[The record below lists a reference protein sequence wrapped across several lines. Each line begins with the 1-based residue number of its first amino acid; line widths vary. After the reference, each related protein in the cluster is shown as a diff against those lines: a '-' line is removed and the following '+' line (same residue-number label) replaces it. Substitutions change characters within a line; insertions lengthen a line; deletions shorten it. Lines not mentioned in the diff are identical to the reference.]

1 MDHCATRLAAR
12 EDPALETLKMQ
23 LAIEDTAAT
32 QTKTAAK
39 EARDRDDRVGA
50 LERDVADA
58 VVDSATVSGREERL
72 LLDRLHDAAFRYVC
86 VACRMEIALEDDDVA
101 EETRAAFESVFPLA
115 TTFADSPF
123 LPASDPSASASSP
136 PSCSASAST
145 TAPSAMVDSASTT
158 PPRAILPS
166 LTPPR
171 RTSTRSSRAPSDWWD
186 NTRHIAL
193 SELKTI
199 RAQATSFRRLTDEH
213 NNRRCY
219 GDALRRCAE
228 ECARGAAA
236 VRALSESLDGALAAV
251 RRMLA
256 EGGTRRRG
264 RKRSRGWTR
273 PGRYTS
279 PSSRRRRRRRRISG
293 W

>member
-101 EETRAAFESVFPLA
+101 EETRAAFESVFPRHDLRRFF
-115 TTFADSPF
+115 T
-123 LPASDPSASASSP
+123 LPPDERSSASASSQAVVLGVRVYNRSVGDGGLRLDDP
-136 PSCSASAST
+136 TPRYLALADATKADLDAKLAST
-145 TAPSAMVDSASTT
+145 ERLV
-158 PPRAILPS
+158 
-166 LTPPR
+166 
-171 RTSTRSSRAPSDWWD
+171 D
-186 NTRHIAL
+186 NTQSLLRI

-199 RAQATSFRRLTDEH
+199 RARATSFADSQTSTTTGGVTATPCDDARRSARGG
-213 NNRRCY
+213 RRP
-219 GDALRRCAE
+219 
-228 ECARGAAA
+228 CAR
-236 VRALSESLDGALAAV
+236 S
-251 RRMLA
+251 
-256 EGGTRRRG
+256 
-264 RKRSRGWTR
+264 RSR
-273 PGRYTS
+273 
-279 PSSRRRRRRRRISG
+279 
-293 W
+293 